1 MKNYIYFTCLVLIST
16 VSFAAEPKSV
26 TSKVDAVTVYYDRA
40 LVTRS
45 GSVSLPTGVQSVVF
59 SGLPAGV
66 LDNTIR
72 VSGESAGAAIL
83 DMQVENATTTPP
95 PPDSIEQKRV
105 KVLQDRIKALQETLQ
120 DYTDRITVINK
131 QSNYVD
137 QIKVPTVAAINED
150 MKIMRPTIDD
160 WQKFLGFM
168 DNNGGRLFAELR
180 KYERLSAD
188 MRNRIDSLQRQI
200 SSPNRGVTK
209 SIKNIIV
216 DLDVSRAGE
225 VNLIVSYVIQGAS
238 WQPLYDVRVMKA
250 AKEVQLDYRASI
262 RQTTG
267 EDWNNVNITL
277 STARPE
283 VGGIEPKLSA
293 WYVNANEPPKIVER
307 SRAKSAEVAALSRS
321 SSIGVRSESIS
332 SARVDGL
339 QIQDD
344 FYKPMTEP
352 IASVVSDYYSVLF
365 DIPTKS
371 TVLTDGKPHKV
382 MISKLKFATEF
393 DYSATPKLSSNVYLR
408 ATIKNTSEL
417 PLLPGTANIFSDRDF
432 VSQVSMP
439 LVSPTET
446 FNTSLGVDQALKI
459 QRTRVNRTNE
469 TNGVFTKNRKVIYE
483 YEFTLQNNRKNDA
496 SVEVH
501 DQIPLSQ
508 SEKMTI
514 ELIKPQG
521 DEVLKDNYGMIT
533 WKQIVKPTEKKIWT
547 LKYSVEYPT
556 EYLTSGIEP

>member
-1 MKNYIYFTCLVLIST
+1 MVFAST
-16 VSFAAEPKSV
+16 TSYAVEPKTI

-45 GSVSLPTGVQSVVF
+45 GNISLQTGMQSVVF
-59 SGLPAGV
+59 GGLPAGV

-95 PPDSIEQKRV
+95 PTDSVEQKRV
-105 KVLQDRIKALQETLQ
+105 KVLQDRIKVLQETLQ
-120 DYTDRITVINK
+120 DYTDRITIINK
-131 QSNYVD
+131 QTNYVD
-137 QIKVPTVAAINED
+137 QIKVPTVAATNED

-168 DNNGGRLFAELR
+168 DNNGNRLFAELR
-180 KYERLSAD
+180 KYERLSVD

-216 DLDVSRAGE
+216 DLDVARAGD
-225 VNLIVSYVIQGAS
+225 VNLTISYVIQGAS

-293 WYVNANEPPKIVER
+293 WYVNANEPPKIVEK
-307 SRAKSAEVAALSRS
+307 SRRKDSEVSVASLS
-321 SSIGVRSESIS
+321 SSMGVRSHS
-332 SARVDGL
+332 VDAVRINGV
-339 QIQDD
+339 QTQDD
-344 FYKPMTEP
+344 FYRPMTEP

-365 DIPTKS
+365 DIPSKS
-371 TVLTDGKPHKV
+371 TVLADGRPHKV

-446 FNTSLGVDQALKI
+446 FNTSLGVDQAIKI

-483 YEFTLQNNRKNDA
+483 YEYTLQNNRKNDA
-496 SVEVH
+496 SVEIH

-508 SEKMTI
+508 SEKMI
-514 ELIKPQG
+514 VELMKPQG
-521 DEVLKDNYGMIT
+521 EETEKDNYGMIA
-533 WKQIVKPTEKKIWT
+533 WKYIVKPTEKKVWT
-547 LKYSVEYPT
+547 IKYSVEYPS